1 MTRPTKD
8 TYFLRMAELAATRA
22 TCLRRQAGCVL
33 VDRFGHVLAT
43 GYNGRPAG
51 FEHCNYE
58 QKETF
63 SSAVEASLRHG
74 SLVKEGEAV
83 ELDTQDLRGG
93 HRPGD
98 DAAPAVYRWPHA
110 CRGATAASGSELGG
124 CEAVHAEQ
132 NALLQCPDVQ
142 EIAAVYVTVSPCVH
156 CAKMLLNT
164 GARRVVFRERYPHD
178 ETSRELWEGHQ
189 RGWIH
194 HPHDETE
201 D

>member
-8 TYFLRMAELAATRA
+8 TYFLRMAELVATRA

-51 FEHCNYE
+51 FNHCNHVE
-58 QKETF
+58 KETF
-63 SSAVEASLRHG
+63 ETAAEAGRRYGDLFRA
-74 SLVKEGEAV
+74 GEAAN
-83 ELDTQDLRGG
+83 LDTRDLRGG
-93 HRPGD
+93 HLPGD
-98 DAAPAVYRWPHA
+98 DADPAVYRWPHP
-110 CRGATAASGSELGG
+110 CRGAAAASGSGLDG

-142 EIAAVYVTVSPCVH
+142 EIRTVYVTVSPCIH
-156 CAKMLLNT
+156 CVKMLLNT
-164 GARRVVFRERYPHD
+164 GATTVLFREPYPHD
-178 ETSRELWEGHQ
+178 ETSRQLWEDHQ

-194 HPHDETE
+194 HPHDEME
-201 D
+201 A